1 MPAIVD
7 FPTVVQEALALFGA
21 LFDTEPAR
29 RHFAA
34 YLTGLIVA
42 ENKTISGIFYSAN
55 SLQNMANVV
64 FSGINQAGDILSWM

>member
-7 FPTVVQEALALFGA
+7 FPTVVQEALTIFCD

-29 RHFAA
+29 RHVAE

-42 ENKTISGIFYSAN
+42 ENKTG
-55 SLQNMANVV
+55 
-64 FSGINQAGDILSWM
+64 SGINRECALTTDQACLNRWLVSDHRGANS

>member
-7 FPTVVQEALALFGA
+7 CPTIVQEALALFGA

-42 ENKTISGIFYSAN
+42 ETKPSSGLTRALASRRLHPA
-55 SLQNMANVV
+55 
-64 FSGINQAGDILSWM
+64 